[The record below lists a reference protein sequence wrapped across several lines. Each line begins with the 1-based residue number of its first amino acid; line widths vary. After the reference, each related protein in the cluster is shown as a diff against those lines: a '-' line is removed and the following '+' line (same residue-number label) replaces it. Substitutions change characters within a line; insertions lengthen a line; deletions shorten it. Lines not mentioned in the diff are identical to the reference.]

1 MSIAIRR
8 NVRRAGAALMAAVVA
23 AALCLNAAMPA
34 HADDKQK
41 ELENK
46 KNELQSELDQIRQQL
61 KDVASDKAEAEQ
73 QKQLLVQ
80 EKNTIKGQ
88 INALNDQID
97 DISAQIV
104 EKEQQITD
112 KQAEIDQKQAEYDD
126 RWAKYKEQVVSMQML
141 DQGGGIALLSTAENI
156 YQLLTFDQ
164 VLQDISDANTQA
176 CEDLEQQGIELTN
189 ERTQLEEAKASLE
202 ADEEELQNQK
212 SQLDS
217 KTQELASNIQ
227 AQDASISAAAAQ
239 EQALEEAKSD
249 KQAEFDKAA
258 DEYDAYLKS
267 LIAQTQRNYANAP
280 ISCSLNFIC
289 PLPSYK
295 YISCQYGSGGHKGV
309 DFAAP
314 GRHQHPRCGKRR
326 CHRVRLALQLWQ
338 LCHDLPRHRRPGQHL
353 CYPVR
358 PHEQHPAGQC
368 GPERFAGGCHRLCWH
383 HRQLHRQPP
392 APGTACERCAHQPA
406 ELCSALM
413 LWCS

>member
-1 MSIAIRR
+1 
-8 NVRRAGAALMAAVVA
+8 
-23 AALCLNAAMPA
+23 
-34 HADDKQK
+34 
-41 ELENK
+41 
-46 KNELQSELDQIRQQL
+46 
-61 KDVASDKAEAEQ
+61 
-73 QKQLLVQ
+73 
-80 EKNTIKGQ
+80 
-88 INALNDQID
+88 
-97 DISAQIV
+97 
-104 EKEQQITD
+104 
-112 KQAEIDQKQAEYDD
+112 
-126 RWAKYKEQVVSMQML
+126 MQML

-295 YISCQYGSGGHKGV
+295 
-309 DFAAP
+309 
-314 GRHQHPRCGKRR
+314 
-326 CHRVRLALQLWQ
+326 
-338 LCHDLPRHRRPGQHL
+338 
-353 CYPVR
+353 
-358 PHEQHPAGQC
+358 
-368 GPERFAGGCHRLCWH
+368 
-383 HRQLHRQPP
+383 
-392 APGTACERCAHQPA
+392 
-406 ELCSALM
+406 
-413 LWCS
+413 

>member
-1 MSIAIRR
+1 MTK
-8 NVRRAGAALMAAVVA
+8 LMI
-23 AALCLNAAMPA
+23 
-34 HADDKQK
+34 
-41 ELENK
+41 
-46 KNELQSELDQIRQQL
+46 S
-61 KDVASDKAEAEQ
+61 
-73 QKQLLVQ
+73 
-80 EKNTIKGQ
+80 
-88 INALNDQID
+88 
-97 DISAQIV
+97 SAQIV

-212 SQLDS
+212 ANWTANPGAGQQHSGPGCQHLRRR
-217 KTQELASNIQ
+217 
-227 AQDASISAAAAQ
+227 SAGAGSGRS
-239 EQALEEAKSD
+239 KSD

-289 PLPSYK
+289 RCRAISISPASMAAAATRALTLPRP
-295 YISCQYGSGGHKGV
+295 
-309 DFAAP
+309 AAP
-314 GRHQHPRCGKRR
+314 TS
-326 CHRVRLALQLWQ
+326 ALWQ
-338 LCHDLPRHRRPGQHL
+338 AALSPC
-353 CYPVR
+353 
-358 PHEQHPAGQC
+358 PAGT
-368 GPERFAGGCHRLCWH
+368 
-383 HRQLHRQPP
+383 
-392 APGTACERCAHQPA
+392 TAMATM
-406 ELCSALM
+406 S
-413 LWCS
+413 

>member
-1 MSIAIRR
+1 
-8 NVRRAGAALMAAVVA
+8 
-23 AALCLNAAMPA
+23 MPECCHAA

-88 INALNDQID
+88 IDALNDQID

-289 PLPSYK
+289 RCRAISISPASMAAVATRALTLPRP
-295 YISCQYGSGGHKGV
+295 
-309 DFAAP
+309 AAP
-314 GRHQHPRCGKRR
+314 TS
-326 CHRVRLALQLWQ
+326 ALWQ
-338 LCHDLPRHRRPGQHL
+338 AALSPC
-353 CYPVR
+353 
-358 PHEQHPAGQC
+358 PAGT
-368 GPERFAGGCHRLCWH
+368 
-383 HRQLHRQPP
+383 
-392 APGTACERCAHQPA
+392 TAMATM
-406 ELCSALM
+406 S
-413 LWCS
+413 

>member
-1 MSIAIRR
+1 M
-8 NVRRAGAALMAAVVA
+8 
-23 AALCLNAAMPA
+23 
-34 HADDKQK
+34 
-41 ELENK
+41 
-46 KNELQSELDQIRQQL
+46 
-61 KDVASDKAEAEQ
+61 
-73 QKQLLVQ
+73 Q

-88 INALNDQID
+88 IDALNDQID

-314 GRHQHPRCGKRR
+314 GGTGADLSLKDLSLIPYIRTLHEAGVLSFKIEGRMKRPEYVAAAVTACRQALENGKPEG
-326 CHRVRLALQLWQ
+326 ALS
-338 LCHDLPRHRRPGQHL
+338 
-353 CYPVR
+353 
-358 PHEQHPAGQC
+358 
-368 GPERFAGGCHRLCWH
+368 
-383 HRQLHRQPP
+383 RQLQAVFLAPASP
-392 APGTACERCAHQPA
+392 MATTPGSEAAPCLAPGAERMYRQRL
-406 ELCSALM
+406 LCSRSFLIFM
-413 LWCS
+413 KKNGR

>member
-295 YISCQYGSGGHKGV
+295 YISCQYGRPWWRTSTRS
-309 DFAAP
+309 FPAAP
-314 GRHQHPRCGKRR
+314 TS
-326 CHRVRLALQLWQ
+326 ALWQ
-338 LCHDLPRHRRPGQHL
+338 AALSPC
-353 CYPVR
+353 
-358 PHEQHPAGQC
+358 PAGT
-368 GPERFAGGCHRLCWH
+368 
-383 HRQLHRQPP
+383 
-392 APGTACERCAHQPA
+392 TAMATM
-406 ELCSALM
+406 S
-413 LWCS
+413 

>member
-189 ERTQLEEAKASLE
+189 ERTSWKKRRHRWKQTKKSCRTRKASWT
-202 ADEEELQNQK
+202 AK
-212 SQLDS
+212 PRSWPA
-217 KTQELASNIQ
+217 TFRPRMPAS
-227 AQDASISAAAAQ
+227 
-239 EQALEEAKSD
+239 
-249 KQAEFDKAA
+249 
-258 DEYDAYLKS
+258 
-267 LIAQTQRNYANAP
+267 
-280 ISCSLNFIC
+280 
-289 PLPSYK
+289 PLPQRRSRLWK
-295 YISCQYGSGGHKGV
+295 K
-309 DFAAP
+309 
-314 GRHQHPRCGKRR
+314 PRVINRQSSI
-326 CHRVRLALQLWQ
+326 RL
-338 LCHDLPRHRRPGQHL
+338 
-353 CYPVR
+353 
-358 PHEQHPAGQC
+358 
-368 GPERFAGGCHRLCWH
+368 
-383 HRQLHRQPP
+383 
-392 APGTACERCAHQPA
+392 
-406 ELCSALM
+406 LM
-413 LWCS
+413 NMTLT

>member
-295 YISCQYGSGGHKGV
+295 YISCQYGSGGHQRLHGCRR
-309 DFAAP
+309 
-314 GRHQHPRCGKRR
+314 RHLLCLCRC
-326 CHRVRLALQLWQ
+326 L
-338 LCHDLPRHRRPGQHL
+338 
-353 CYPVR
+353 
-358 PHEQHPAGQC
+358 
-368 GPERFAGGCHRLCWH
+368 
-383 HRQLHRQPP
+383 RQL
-392 APGTACERCAHQPA
+392 
-406 ELCSALM
+406 
-413 LWCS
+413 

>member
-1 MSIAIRR
+1 LSFLNRQNPFYPHPTKGGKLKMSIAIRR

-164 VLQDISDANTQA
+164 VLQVARGGQFDSLAHLTYPLRYILAQPGLRVELSKYREKIDAVLLELIQQKKALEVNTSGLRQQIGDTLPDAGIVRRFYELGGTYVTLGSDAHRWA
-176 CEDLEQQGIELTN
+176 DVSAGIE
-189 ERTQLEEAKASLE
+189 EAMSMIYKTGFRHYTIY
-202 ADEEELQNQK
+202 
-212 SQLDS
+212 S
-217 KTQELASNIQ
+217 KREPRLV
-227 AQDASISAAAAQ
+227 
-239 EQALEEAKSD
+239 
-249 KQAEFDKAA
+249 
-258 DEYDAYLKS
+258 
-267 LIAQTQRNYANAP
+267 P
-280 ISCSLNFIC
+280 I
-289 PLPSYK
+289 
-295 YISCQYGSGGHKGV
+295 
-309 DFAAP
+309 
-314 GRHQHPRCGKRR
+314 
-326 CHRVRLALQLWQ
+326 
-338 LCHDLPRHRRPGQHL
+338 
-353 CYPVR
+353 
-358 PHEQHPAGQC
+358 E
-368 GPERFAGGCHRLCWH
+368 
-383 HRQLHRQPP
+383 
-392 APGTACERCAHQPA
+392 
-406 ELCSALM
+406 
-413 LWCS
+413 

>member
-217 KTQELASNIQ
+217 KPRSWPATFRPRMPAS
-227 AQDASISAAAAQ
+227 
-239 EQALEEAKSD
+239 
-249 KQAEFDKAA
+249 
-258 DEYDAYLKS
+258 
-267 LIAQTQRNYANAP
+267 
-280 ISCSLNFIC
+280 
-289 PLPSYK
+289 PLPQRRSRLWK
-295 YISCQYGSGGHKGV
+295 K
-309 DFAAP
+309 
-314 GRHQHPRCGKRR
+314 PRVINRQSSI
-326 CHRVRLALQLWQ
+326 RL
-338 LCHDLPRHRRPGQHL
+338 
-353 CYPVR
+353 
-358 PHEQHPAGQC
+358 
-368 GPERFAGGCHRLCWH
+368 
-383 HRQLHRQPP
+383 
-392 APGTACERCAHQPA
+392 
-406 ELCSALM
+406 LM
-413 LWCS
+413 NMTLT

>member
-1 MSIAIRR
+1 MKLSIAIRR
-8 NVRRAGAALMAAVVA
+8 YLQRAGAALMAAVVA

-88 INALNDQID
+88 IDALNDQID

-104 EKEQQITD
+104 E
-112 KQAEIDQKQAEYDD
+112 
-126 RWAKYKEQVVSMQML
+126 KEQVVSMQML

-314 GRHQHPRCGKRR
+314 GGTNIRAVASGVVTVSGWHYSYGNYVMIYHGTDDQGNTYATLYAHMNSTPPVSVGQNVSQGDVIG
-326 CHRVRLALQLWQ
+326 HVGTTGNSTGNHLHLELRVNGARTNPLN
-338 LCHDLPRHRRPGQHL
+338 
-353 CYPVR
+353 YV
-358 PHEQHPAGQC
+358 PH
-368 GPERFAGGCHRLCWH
+368 
-383 HRQLHRQPP
+383 
-392 APGTACERCAHQPA
+392 
-406 ELCSALM
+406 
-413 LWCS
+413 

>member
-267 LIAQTQRNYANAP
+267 LIAQTQRNYANA
-280 ISCSLNFIC
+280 
-289 PLPSYK
+289 
-295 YISCQYGSGGHKGV
+295 
-309 DFAAP
+309 AP
-314 GRHQHPRCGKRR
+314 GGTNIRAVASGVVTVSGWHYSYGNYVMIYHGTDDQGNTYATLYAHMNSTPPVSVGQNVSQGDVIG
-326 CHRVRLALQLWQ
+326 HVGTTGNSTGNHLHLELRVNGARTNPLN
-338 LCHDLPRHRRPGQHL
+338 
-353 CYPVR
+353 YV
-358 PHEQHPAGQC
+358 PH
-368 GPERFAGGCHRLCWH
+368 
-383 HRQLHRQPP
+383 
-392 APGTACERCAHQPA
+392 
-406 ELCSALM
+406 
-413 LWCS
+413 